1 MFSRL
6 SIWFYD
12 VPSICY
18 TWNSS
23 ICWFVAL
30 LTGCPFLVMIGSEVS
45 PWKIPTNSGDLP
57 NLQALQTIPS
67 WCLSVSWKKVKHQL
81 LLNGKM
87 MVFVHGEK
95 WGFMNFNCGSEHL
108 LKCFFWV
115 MIWNS
120 LEPLITVSL
129 RLCDWKRI
137 DRLGSPKFPA
147 QFAALLLG
155 CASEFLCVHCLSSCN
170 QL

>member
-95 WGFMNFNCGSEHL
+95 WGFMNFNCG
-108 LKCFFWV
+108 FWTSAE
-115 MIWNS
+115 M
-120 LEPLITVSL
+120 
-129 RLCDWKRI
+129 
-137 DRLGSPKFPA
+137 
-147 QFAALLLG
+147 LLLSDDLEQSG
-155 CASEFLCVHCLSSCN
+155 TLNHSFFEVVRLEAHRQAGFSQISSTVCSS
-170 QL
+170 LAWMRIRVSMCSLLIIL